1 MRLIDLIRA
10 REAATSIFT
19 IDYDRLYREGK
30 RAILFDLD
38 NTLGKRHAKEL
49 DPRVTELLEN
59 LEQMGFRVGILTNRR
74 RIKDD
79 PVIAALSSRY
89 PLLHTARK
97 PRRAGFLQ
105 LLSML
110 DVPPSQA
117 VMVGDLVFTDVIG
130 ANRTGIYSI
139 RVKRAHRPQ

>member
-1 MRLIDLIRA
+1 MRLIDLMRA
-10 REAATSIFT
+10 RETATSIFT
-19 IDYDRLYREGK
+19 IDYNHLYREGK

-49 DPRVTELLEN
+49 NPQVMELLEK
-59 LEQMGFRVGILTNRR
+59 LEHMGFRVGIITNRR

-79 PVIAALSSRY
+79 PVIAALSARY

-105 LLSML
+105 LLSTL
-110 DVPPSQA
+110 GVPPSQA

-139 RVKRAHRPQ
+139 RVKRAHHPQ